1 VSIIRCIVLILCC
14 LPFSAAANSQ
24 VVNRDSLLHVR
35 TEAVLRHI
43 PPSPTVSD
51 SLRKVVR
58 QAIGETSGR
67 YSEEGDDAGRLLW
80 LQRLQTSIKSAELKW
95 EVEREYF
102 LVDTVIP
109 TRERFEALVN
119 QQEKFTDCSRFD
131 HLNVLYTAGFNRY
144 ADNLEIFF
152 VSRIKALQQKAL
164 DEGCIDGYV
173 QMLVL
178 EARRF
183 SLLAAH
189 SKTDETLKRIDAFVS
204 ERTISPQLQLD
215 ILHVRSQHLLGIRAF
230 ADAAG
235 VYDQM
240 VVVHRLLN
248 DTAGWVGSINNK
260 GVCLYRMAESSE
272 SSYDAAEPVFLS
284 ALELAQSAN
293 LIRWVGII
301 KGNLGV
307 LYKSLD
313 RCTEAIKYFEIDYA
327 LTCRTSDYGSGVNAL
342 LSMAGCLV
350 RLGQYDEAEE
360 RIRLA
365 KELLGGREP
374 GKQIRLKARA
384 KLAEAEAQLFEARGD
399 YGSALLA
406 YQEFKAFSDSLD
418 ERRNE
423 ASLREIRMAYDVD
436 RIENEKLLLEE
447 QNRFNAEI
455 IAKQE
460 TINRWSIIAIVLLV
474 VVMAIL
480 LLAVRSSRKSRKH
493 IQRLFQ
499 TTRRQNTK
507 LSSFTY
513 IVSHDL
519 RSHATNMTSLLK
531 ILVKDRPELL
541 DETAYAM
548 LERSA
553 SNMARTIDDLH
564 ELLSAEDLHKAGNL
578 QSIAL
583 IDVVTRVADNLQL
596 TAKENNVQLR
606 IDVPA
611 QLSLHTIAPYIESV
625 VHNLLSNGIKYS
637 AHDRDAYVDL
647 RAETHDGN
655 AVITVSDNGL
665 GIDLVDKARTLFQ
678 PYRTFHRHRDA
689 RGLGLFITRNQVE
702 ALGGNISVEST
713 PGEGSTFTVILPLNP
728 DYIFATDEKA

>member
-1 VSIIRCIVLILCC
+1 MSIVRCIALISCC
-14 LPFSAAANSQ
+14 LHFVAAARSQ
-24 VVNRDSLLHVR
+24 VVNRDSLLRVR

-58 QAIGETSGR
+58 KAISETSGR
-67 YSEEGDDAGRLLW
+67 YSEESDDAGRLLW
-80 LQRLQTSIKSAELKW
+80 LQRLQASIKSAELKW

-109 TRERFEALVN
+109 TRERFESLVN
-119 QQEKFTDCSRFD
+119 QQEGFAHCSRFA
-131 HLNVLYTAGFNRY
+131 HLNVLYAAGFNRY

-164 DEGCIDGYV
+164 DEGCTEGYM

-183 SLLAAH
+183 NLLDAH
-189 SKTDETLKRIDAFVS
+189 SKTDETLKRIDEFVS
-204 ERTISPQLQLD
+204 AHTISPQLQLD
-215 ILHVRSQHLLGIRAF
+215 ILHVKSQHLLGIRAF

-240 VVVHRLLN
+240 VQVHRSLN
-248 DTAGWVGSINNK
+248 DSAGWVGSINNK
-260 GVCLYRMAESSE
+260 GVCLYRLAENGE
-272 SSYDAAEPVFLS
+272 SSYDEAEPVFMA

-293 LIRWVGII
+293 LTQWIGII

-327 LTCRTSDYGSGVNAL
+327 LTCRTADYGSGVNAL

-374 GKQIRLKARA
+374 GKHIRLKARA

-399 YGSALLA
+399 YGGALLA
-406 YQEFKAFSDSLD
+406 YRNFKAFSDSLD
-418 ERRNE
+418 DRRNE

-460 TINRWSIIAIVLLV
+460 TINRWSLMAIVLLV

-480 LLAVRSSRKSRKH
+480 LLAVNNSRKSRKH

-531 ILVKDRPELL
+531 ILAKDHPELL

-548 LERSA
+548 LERS
-553 SNMARTIDDLH
+553 SGNMARTIDDLH
-564 ELLSAEDLHKAGNL
+564 ELLSAEDLHKAENM

-583 IDVVTRVADNLQL
+583 IDVVNRVADNLQL
-596 TAKENNVQLR
+596 AANENKVQLR

-611 QLSLHTIAPYIESV
+611 QLKVHAVAAYLESI
-625 VHNLLSNGIKYS
+625 VHNLLSNGIKYR
-637 AHDRDAYVDL
+637 AHDGDAYVEL
-647 RAETHDGN
+647 KAETRDGN

-678 PYRTFHRHRDA
+678 PYRTFHRHPDA

-702 ALGGNISVEST
+702 ALGGSISVEST
-713 PGEGSTFTVILPLNP
+713 PGAGSTFTVIIPVNA
-728 DYIFATDEKA
+728 DYIFATDENA